1 MRAIPGAMEITR
13 IPAEDLA
20 ARQADLLAPDASVWA
35 GTGWRPIIDEAL
47 AALAGHPVVV
57 TAVRDHGAG
66 LRLGVRPREAW
77 TDEAYAVAGRV
88 VDSARD
94 RSRETCEACGAPG
107 RPRIPGPG
115 VRCDAHAT
123 ER

>member
-1 MRAIPGAMEITR
+1 MEITR